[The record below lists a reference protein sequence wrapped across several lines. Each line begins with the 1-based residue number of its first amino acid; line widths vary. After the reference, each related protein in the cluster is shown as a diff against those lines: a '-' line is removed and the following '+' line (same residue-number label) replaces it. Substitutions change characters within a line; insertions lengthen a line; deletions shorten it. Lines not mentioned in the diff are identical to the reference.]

1 MISAYLLLLASFCVG
16 GSVVASVLTRK
27 HKKQL
32 KQQSDYW
39 QSYWY
44 DHFEEIRQ
52 TGLSREQ
59 MERLH
64 SLYTKPNDM

>member
-1 MISAYLLLLASFCVG
+1 MFSAIMLLLAAFFLG
-16 GSVVASVLTRK
+16 ASVTASVLTRK
-27 HKKQL
+27 YKKQL

-44 DHFEEIRQ
+44 GHFDEIRQ
-52 TGLSREQ
+52 TGLTRDQ

-64 SLYTKPNDM
+64 GLYSHPNDM